1 MTEKDKIPN
10 TCSFV
15 ESREANVTEAEI
27 AALSDTL
34 PENLLL
40 NSNKKAKN
48 NLSNNTSSVSYRVKN
63 NHETPNSKEKE
74 TWPRQKYYPTQNLQ
88 SAFSR

>member
-15 ESREANVTEAEI
+15 ESREAKVTEAEI

-40 NSNKKAKN
+40 IQIRNERILPQTVLHQCRIMRRIIMK
-48 NLSNNTSSVSYRVKN
+48 
-63 NHETPNSKEKE
+63 
-74 TWPRQKYYPTQNLQ
+74 RQI
-88 SAFSR
+88 